1 MRSPISAILANLHK
15 RGAGALFWKLPTVAV
30 NRTSAIAFDF
40 LLCRF
45 KNFLQKKFLLF
56 YKNAVHARFNHC
68 GGTLRCKLME
78 DLC

>member
-1 MRSPISAILANLHK
+1 MANLRK

-45 KNFLQKKFLLF
+45 KNFLQKKISAFLQ
-56 YKNAVHARFNHC
+56 KCRAR
-68 GGTLRCKLME
+68 TV
-78 DLC
+78 